1 MRIVCCSIVILPQF
15 FSQINLSLILRSQIK
30 IYFETRWP
38 QLNIILNSSI
48 CSQVFQCF
56 IFRCDGL
63 HAEWSI
69 FWSWCLWR
77 RFIFTVCCQTIQSND
92 RSRFLFHFSQRN
104 LLNTGGIWFNPLLW
118 VRVSAKQNLWGSPH
132 TLLMALNEFLK
143 QFFRLDQILD
153 LCFITSYYP

>member
-1 MRIVCCSIVILPQF
+1 MNIGPFHENCLLLHSNFTSIFLTYQF
-15 FSQINLSLILRSQIK
+15 KSNFK
-30 IYFETRWP
+30 IANQCLYFETLWP

-77 RFIFTVCCQTIQSND
+77 RSIFTVCCQAIQSNGQ
-92 RSRFLFHFSQRN
+92 SRFLFHFSQRN
-104 LLNTGGIWFNPLLW
+104 LLNTGGIWFNPLLT
-118 VRVSAKQNLWGSPH
+118 VRVSAKKKIRCQ
-132 TLLMALNEFLK
+132 A
-143 QFFRLDQILD
+143 
-153 LCFITSYYP
+153 